1 MMLYRGFLKM
11 TDSFWNKVAYIWA
24 RPVDPE
30 KKAQHQQ
37 FLDNLP
43 SNFGYVDKRL
53 ISDDIDEDIDDF

>member
-1 MMLYRGFLKM
+1 M

-43 SNFGYVDKRL
+43 SNFGHVDKRL